1 MQEALKLGI
10 GDVVIPRLVFDAV
23 KNGEWTKLIGQV
35 GEPKQLFPAD
45 GYDEIIAPA
54 CLYALIHNRSPG
66 PRSTKTKNVRRMF
79 LDEGGPVVPT
89 ANSTLESFYG
99 LNSDDAYGDANRK
112 PRDV

>member
-66 PRSTKTKNVRRMF
+66 PRSRTSQFNFR
-79 LDEGGPVVPT
+79 LD
-89 ANSTLESFYG
+89 L
-99 LNSDDAYGDANRK
+99 
-112 PRDV
+112 